1 MRRSGQDPNSR
12 IQNFGRRECREA
24 RREQMT
30 NRRMICGRGTK
41 YKSRAGPYMLDL
53 REEGVGWGNGRRK
66 EKDRKWE
73 ESRRGGVRGMRRA
86 VLIKD
91 PAI

>member
-1 MRRSGQDPNSR
+1 
-12 IQNFGRRECREA
+12 
-24 RREQMT
+24 
-30 NRRMICGRGTK
+30 
-41 YKSRAGPYMLDL
+41 MLDL

-73 ESRRGGVRGMRRA
+73 ESRGGGVRGMRRA
-86 VLIKD
+86 VLLKD